1 MKKTAHN
8 ENGFTLAELLIV
20 VAIIGVLVSISI
32 PIFSGQLEK
41 SKEAVDLANMRNAYA
56 VISVDAILGDAATNK
71 HFYYDLS
78 GNLTEG
84 KPEVYGKGTARNG
97 NTVWGGC
104 SDYTYNPEADY
115 TGSVIEV
122 WYDGTSVHVHWDE
135 APSGSGSGS
144 GTGSGSGAGSGT
156 GTLPGGSG
164 TESGSGTGSGTGTLP
179 GGSGSESGSGTGSET
194 GTVPGGS
201 GTGSGSETAGGTGT
215 VQGGSGTGS
224 PAKPSGS
231 YVLNASTALNYPEKP
246 KENQSLSV
254 FMGERYAHNGKV
266 YIVTTDRQ
274 FSSSYYLQPGDQD
287 AKYLFIEPNG
297 TLIHE
302 RERDDKHMG
311 QLNAGDIYVTNDG
324 KKYIRKVTASDGEAP
339 TIDHDAGRWLLIK
352 N

>member
-144 GTGSGSGAGSGT
+144 GTGSGSGA
-156 GTLPGGSG
+156 
-164 TESGSGTGSGTGTLP
+164 GSGTGTLP